1 MKNIKRVFLYIDES
15 KDYKNNLL
23 YMGGLFG
30 EYGLHAMNMHCKDI
44 LSTQY
49 ELSSTRKPDR
59 EKYVHAKSKN
69 NIKYTSFCKKI
80 PWIYSDKQYLDA
92 LKIYL
97 ESFINEYNPEE
108 IILFPD
114 YIRLDADMKKLEKRF
129 SKALSAQFSIKIEL
143 EFLTSANHNAIQ
155 FADLEVWL
163 FRRWE

>member
-80 PWIYSDKQYLDA
+80 P
-92 LKIYL
+92 
-97 ESFINEYNPEE
+97 
-108 IILFPD
+108 
-114 YIRLDADMKKLEKRF
+114 
-129 SKALSAQFSIKIEL
+129 
-143 EFLTSANHNAIQ
+143 
-155 FADLEVWL
+155 
-163 FRRWE
+163 